1 MHGNSHLDRDSN
13 RQALTTLASDV
24 SCAGMS
30 DEEIQHY
37 VGRLLQSR
45 RIIITGNQGAGKTTL
60 GQKLELMLG
69 IPFFEHPDEDLSEIE
84 QSESWILHGDWG
96 FGDRADL
103 VINLDFPMWL
113 CLFRS
118 ARRGFLNLSRFEV
131 SSKALRRICSGLC
144 NYCRCLGEQLW
155 FPFSANEQKEKAQRD
170 SVYTISMRS
179 PRRLDA
185 LVVSLKTQLRDRP
198 EERLLA

>member
-1 MHGNSHLDRDSN
+1 
-13 RQALTTLASDV
+13 
-24 SCAGMS
+24 MS

-96 FGDRADL
+96 FGERADL
-103 VINLDFPMWL
+103 VIDLDYPMWL

-118 ARRGFLNLSRFEV
+118 TRRGFVHLSRFEF
-131 SSKALRRICSGLC
+131 SRKELGRIGYGLFS
-144 NYCRCLGEQLW
+144 YCRCLGEQIW
-155 FPFSANEQKEKAQRD
+155 FPFSANEQKEKAERD

-185 LVVSLKTQLRDRP
+185 LVVSLKAQLRDRP
-198 EERLLA
+198 DERLVA